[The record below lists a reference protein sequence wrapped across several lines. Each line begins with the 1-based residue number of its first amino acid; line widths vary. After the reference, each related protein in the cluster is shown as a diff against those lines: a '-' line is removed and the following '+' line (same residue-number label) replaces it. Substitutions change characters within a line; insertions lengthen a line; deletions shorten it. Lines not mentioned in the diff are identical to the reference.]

1 MEPSQI
7 LNEFHAL
14 DTSSRVHMGA
24 GSGPRVRAPKFQR
37 PGLPTVHEIGGGG
50 GIDGAKQAL
59 AQAASAIEKSSSG
72 ESTASRFG
80 WQFWVISAL
89 VLLAVGL
96 IAWKAYQK
104 YCEWRDKKKASAEAE
119 DLRKKQAEE
128 TQQRMQKARLQR
140 VAAEE
145 QARAEEQR
153 RRMEQEEQEQEEQER
168 GEQEQEEQERG
179 EQEQEEQERG
189 EQEHEEGK
197 EHADGTKTT
206 SSGSDSSTR
215 RRRRRQRKRARDRKR
230 DSSSDDDD
238 DMPSP
243 VEQAAKRAEK
253 HVGSDHNSETDVKT
267 GAQESGGGGGG
278 GGGTLQQSPATN
290 KHKEGREDP
299 EQDSEQDKA
308 RSPEQDKARSPE
320 QDKARSPEQ
329 DKAQEQEQDKVQEQ
343 EQDRKKSGSFT
354 ELSEVELL

>member
-1 MEPSQI
+1 M
-7 LNEFHAL
+7 NEFHAL

-179 EQEQEEQERG
+179 EQE
-189 EQEHEEGK
+189 HEEGK

-320 QDKARSPEQ
+320 QDKA
-329 DKAQEQEQDKVQEQ
+329 QEQEQDKVHEQ